1 MTRSKRRRKPVVRKP
16 ECFYSWE
23 ESGDGFVAIVDNF
36 AEIGWPAITITNG
49 VEKVI
54 EELKGHLRRG
64 ARLIY
69 RDSEGLW
76 DEIVVEKGKFV
87 RFNLLRAPDLDAAL
101 KAIGIERQYGIWCEV
116 WGGKTGTRSAW
127 LKVDEKPQLFPTFAL
142 AEEQAGRIMAVTT
155 LAWQPALSGRPGFAR
170 LTRKI
175 SYVAREYVADTRE
188 VDASMPL
195 LSSLSGT

>member
-1 MTRSKRRRKPVVRKP
+1 MTRSKRRPLPARRKPVVRKP

-36 AEIGWPAITITNG
+36 AEMTANGWPAITITNG

-64 ARLIY
+64 GRLIY

-87 RFNLLRAPDLDAAL
+87 RFNVLRAPDLDAAL

-116 WGGKTGTRSAW
+116 WGGKTGSRSAW

-142 AEEQAGRIMAVTT
+142 AEEQAGRIMA
-155 LAWQPALSGRPGFAR
+155 AR
-170 LTRKI
+170 QDNRKA
-175 SYVAREYVADTRE
+175 SYRYVAREYEADKRE

-195 LSSLSGT
+195 MSSLSGT